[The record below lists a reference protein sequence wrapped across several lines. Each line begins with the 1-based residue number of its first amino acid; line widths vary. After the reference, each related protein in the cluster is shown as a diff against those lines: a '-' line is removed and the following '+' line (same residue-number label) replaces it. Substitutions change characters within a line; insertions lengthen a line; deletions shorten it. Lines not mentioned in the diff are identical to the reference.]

1 MSIPEEALRAV
12 TNRAS
17 LFAFLRDRLHWPVDP
32 EDTFTYEGPRLD
44 GEAAARAEVS
54 QIVPFTAGDPFTIM
68 LVEFATAFRRT
79 DLREILRRVREDIR
93 KRAKYEGRALDEIV
107 FVCATE
113 DYKGI
118 RFAHFETR
126 DKGLPRLRVFGY
138 DRGQADGTRTL
149 RDFNFP
155 ALVLPRPNVL
165 GEADWTEGRAR
176 WMSAWDVEQ
185 VTNAFFKRYKEVF
198 NAAQTYMDGIDG
210 EDGRLCAQR
219 LFNRLLFIRFL
230 EKKGWLTFQGRGDYL
245 RALWEDYQAKK
256 PEGGVNF
263 YNSRLKPLF
272 FAALN
277 KPHVRDGQG
286 DTWLTGLIGAV
297 PYLNGG
303 LFDDA
308 EDKAEAERHPNLLIH
323 DDALAPVVT
332 DFFYAYNFTVTES
345 TPDDVEVAVDPEML
359 GKVFEELVTAGERH
373 GTGSY
378 YTPRGIVQ
386 FMCREALKGY
396 LGGHAD
402 LVDKRDADGI
412 SKKQAG
418 ELIAKLKAVKVVDPA
433 GGSGAYVLGML
444 HELFDLIGLL
454 EVRADPM
461 TPQGKYRRKL
471 EIIQNC
477 LYAVDKEPF
486 AVNIARLR
494 LWLSL
499 AVEFEGDTPEPLPN
513 LDFKVEAGDS
523 LAAPSPQITEA
534 QVDARA
540 DLIRKFEALKRDF
553 GDPYYKGSVSKPGLK
568 KQIDALRADIALWT
582 HAGKAVAG
590 FDWRVEFCEV
600 FQRPEPVADIGGA
613 FNLGGTLSEPAA
625 PGGFDIVLA
634 NPPYVRMELFKDQKP
649 ALKKNFPRVHAE
661 RADLYCYFY
670 ARALQL
676 LRPGGMLVFI
686 SPNKW
691 FRAGY
696 GSGLRCLIAETCD
709 VISITDFGELP
720 VFQSAATFPMIFV
733 AQKGKSNRTS
743 IFTQVKTLAPP
754 YPDVLAVVRSKSHP
768 LSSAA
773 ISGDNWTLTDEKSGD
788 LVRKLETC
796 GTPLADYVHGQIL
809 RGMVTGF
816 NGAFYIN
823 EKDYDEIIDQ
833 DPSALAIIKPLAY
846 GDICRRWRIGGGR
859 KWVFYI
865 HPGTDMSN
873 YPVVLRYLERHKE
886 QLLRRAGKQPWYELQ
901 QPQFKFAEAYEKPKI
916 VFPDIGKEPR
926 FSLDAQGHYLDATA
940 TCIAVP
946 DLYLLGLLNS
956 STVWRYITEKCAVLG
971 DAEKGGRVRLKTFYV
986 ERIPIPNASAPDRA
1000 AIAALVQKCLD
1011 ANGVGCEAWEQEI
1024 NGRVAALYGL

>member
-79 DLREILRRVREDIR
+79 DLREILRRIREDIR

-185 VTNAFFKRYKEVF
+185 VTNAFFRRYKEVF
-198 NAAQTYMDGIDG
+198 NAAQAYMDGIDG

-308 EDKAEAERHPNLLIH
+308 EDKAEAECHPNLLIQ

-378 YTPRGIVQ
+378 YTPRGIVS

-396 LGGHAD
+396 LGGYAD
-402 LVDKRDADGI
+402 LVDERDADGI
-412 SKKQAG
+412 SKKQAE
-418 ELIAKLKAVKVVDPA
+418 ELIGRLKAVKVVDPA

-523 LAAPSPQITEA
+523 LTAPSPQITEA

-540 DLIRKFEALKRDF
+540 DLIRRFEALKRDF
-553 GDPYYKGSVSKPGLK
+553 GDPYYKGSVSKPDLK

-613 FNLGGTLSEPAA
+613 LNLGGTLSEPAS

-649 ALKKNFPRVHAE
+649 ILKKNFPQVHSD

-670 ARALQL
+670 DRALQL
-676 LRPGGMLVFI
+676 LRPGGILAFI

-691 FRAGY
+691 FRAIY
-696 GSGLRCLIAETCD
+696 GANLRNYLAGACEIQNI
-709 VISITDFGELP
+709 VDFGDLP
-720 VFQSAATFPMIFV
+720 VFQSATAYPAIFI
-733 AQKGKSNRTS
+733 ARKGKSCKPPTFTAVTS
-743 IFTQVKTLAPP
+743 LSPP
-754 YPDVLAVVRSKSHP
+754 YPDISTLVQQYGKTLPINALNGADWRFSASFH
-768 LSSAA
+768 SSTARPT
-773 ISGDNWTLTDEKSGD
+773 IMLGEMVKG
-788 LVRKLETC
+788 E
-796 GTPLADYVHGQIL
+796 IF
-809 RGMVTGF
+809 RGIVTGL
-816 NGAFYIN
+816 NAAFYIN
-823 EKDYDEIIDQ
+823 GRKRAELISQSPK
-833 DPSALAIIKPLAY
+833 SRNVIKPLVI
-846 GDICRRWRIGGGR
+846 GEDVRI
-859 KWVFYI
+859 WSV
-865 HPGTDMSN
+865 TDKDHWLIYMHHGIDVSGLDA
-873 YPVVLRYLERHKE
+873 VLEHLVPYRERLEA
-886 QLLRRAGKQPWYELQ
+886 RATRQKWYELQ
-901 QPQFKFAEAYEKPKI
+901 QPQARFAPYFERAKI
-916 VFPDIGKEPR
+916 IYPQIMIQPR
-926 FSLDAQGHYLDATA
+926 FTYDTSGSYINQKCFMIRTDDR
-940 TCIAVP
+940 
-946 DLYLLGLLNS
+946 YLLGILNS
-956 STVWRYITEKCAVLG
+956 ATLWKMILEGSPMLRGGYTEPRRELM
-971 DAEKGGRVRLKTFYV
+971 LSL
-986 ERIPIPNASAPDRA
+986 PIPDAPEMERDP
-1000 AIAALVQKCLD
+1000 IAALVQKCLD
-1011 ANGVGCEAWEQEI
+1011 AKGIGCEAWEQEI
-1024 NGRVAALYGL
+1024 NDRVAALYGL